1 MKISN
6 NWLKDYIKTD
16 LKSDKIGEYLTD
28 IGLEVEGIDKF
39 ESVKGSL
46 EGIIVGKVLTCEQ
59 HPNADKLKKT
69 TVDVGSGKVLNI
81 VCGAPNVAAGQI
93 VPIAVVGTK
102 IYSKDGNS
110 FDIKEAKI
118 RGEVSQGMIC
128 AEDEL
133 GLSDDH
139 GGIMVLDE
147 TKYEIGKNFADYF
160 ELANDEV
167 YEIGLTPNRTDAM
180 SHYGVARDLNAFLV
194 SNQMKSEFEK
204 LSSKAIV
211 VEGTHDFQIEVED
224 SELSPRYIGAI
235 IENVKV
241 AESPSWL
248 KDRLKAIGLSPINN
262 IVDITNFILHGYG
275 QPLHAFDADKIAGKK
290 VKVGVNEKGTKF
302 TTLDGVERTLNGS
315 EIMIKDGEN
324 NPMCIAGVFGGLN
337 SGVSENTTTIFLESA
352 YFNPV
357 AVRKA
362 AKAHGLNTDA
372 SFRFERGVDPN
383 STKTTIQKAI
393 DLIEEIAVGKLKGE
407 LLEHFPTKL
416 EDHYVILRF
425 SKVEQILGTKIHK
438 EKIKEILKSLEI
450 TVLNEI
456 QNGLEVSVPAYRA
469 DVTREIDVIEEILR
483 IYGYNKIDAPQKIS
497 FSPVK
502 LKFDDQD
509 ALENS
514 WARTLQS
521 NGFNEVMNN
530 SLTSV
535 KDETNAVKLLNP
547 LSGDLAF
554 MRKSLLEGLL
564 QNADY
569 NIKRKNADIKF
580 FELGKIYH
588 KKESSEA
595 YLDQREKKYE
605 ERKQLAILVSGR
617 EAAENW
623 LQPKSATDFYY
634 LKSYVK
640 VLLDKLNFDVEE
652 KYSDDARFSEG
663 LEFVSNGKTI
673 ARLGKVSAD
682 LLKDADI
689 DQACFYAEIE
699 LEICQELRAK
709 ENLKFKDIPKF
720 NKIRRDLALLIDKNV
735 SYEELYHSAKKNPSK
750 YLKNI
755 NLFDVYEGKN
765 LPEGKKSYALSF
777 ELLNEEKTLEEKDI
791 SEVMNSLI
799 KSFQKEFAAELRS

>member
-6 NWLKDYIKTD
+6 NWLKDYIKTE

-28 IGLEVEGIDKF
+28 IGLEVEGIEKY

-46 EGIIVGKVLTCEQ
+46 EGIVVGKVLTCEQ

-69 TVDVGSGKVLNI
+69 TVDVGNGKILNI
-81 VCGAPNVAAGQI
+81 VCGAPNVAAGQT
-93 VPIAVVGTK
+93 VPVAVIGTK
-102 IYSKDGNS
+102 IYAKDGSS
-110 FDIKEAKI
+110 FAIKEAKI

-139 GGIMVLDE
+139 GGIMILDE
-147 TKYEIGKNFADYF
+147 NKFEIGKNFPDYF
-160 ELANDEV
+160 DLATDEV

-194 SNQMKSEFEK
+194 SNQMKSQFEK
-204 LSSKAIV
+204 IV
-211 VEGTHDFQIEVED
+211 SQTLNIEGTTDFQLEVED
-224 SELSPRYIGAI
+224 SELAPRYIGAVV
-235 IENVKV
+235 ENVQV
-241 AESPSWL
+241 ADSPDWL
-248 KDRLKAIGLSPINN
+248 KQRLKAIGLSPINN
-262 IVDITNFILHGYG
+262 IVDITNYILHGFG

-290 VKVGVNEKGTKF
+290 VKVGVNAEGTKF
-302 TTLDGVERTLNGS
+302 TTLDGVERTLNGT
-315 EIMIKDGEN
+315 EIMIKDGN
-324 NPMCIAGVFGGLN
+324 NEPMCIAGVFGGLN
-337 SGVSENTTTIFLESA
+337 SGVSENTKAIFLESA

-357 AVRKA
+357 AVRKG
-362 AKAHGLNTDA
+362 AKYHGLNTDA

-383 STKTTIQKAI
+383 NTRNAMIHAVSMIQ
-393 DLIEEIAVGKLKGE
+393 EIAGGALKGE
-407 LLEHFPTKL
+407 LLEYFPQKI
-416 EDHYVILRF
+416 DNHYIILRF

-450 TVLNEI
+450 EVLNEI
-456 QNGLEVSVPAYRA
+456 QNGLEISVPPYRA

-497 FSPVK
+497 FTPVK
-502 LKFDDQD
+502 LSFDDQD

-535 KDETNAVKLLNP
+535 KDETDAVKLLNP

-564 QNADY
+564 ANADY
-569 NIKRKNADIKF
+569 NIKRKNQDIKF

-588 KKESSEA
+588 KKE
-595 YLDQREKKYE
+595 KYT

-617 EAAENW
+617 NVAENW
-623 LQPKSATDFYY
+623 LQSKSATDFYY
-634 LKSYVK
+634 LKSYIK
-640 VLLDKLNFDVEE
+640 VLLDKLNLNIEE
-652 KYSDDARFSEG
+652 KALEDERFSDA
-663 LEFVSNGKTI
+663 LQLISNGEVI
-673 ARLGKVSAD
+673 ARLGKVSPEF
-682 LLKDADI
+682 LKNADI
-689 DQACFYAEIE
+689 DQECFYAEIE
-699 LEICQELRAK
+699 IETCQKLRA
-709 ENLKFKDIPKF
+709 NGDLKFVDIPKF
-720 NKIRRDLALLIDKNV
+720 NKIRRDLALLIDKNITY
-735 SYEELYHSAKKNPSK
+735 SELYQAAKKNPSK
-750 YLKNI
+750 YFKNI

-777 ELLNEEKTLEEKDI
+777 ELLNEEKTLEDKEI

-799 KSFQKEFAAELRS
+799 NMFQKEFSAELRS